1 MAITNGYC
9 TLAEL
14 QTNLD
19 PTGDVTFTAAEDAN
33 QEIAIEAAS
42 RWIDINTNMRFY
54 SASETRVYTAPFGDW
69 LPLEEG
75 FTAVSS
81 LKTDDDNDGTY
92 ETTWATT
99 DYVLEPVN
107 AALKGRPYR
116 RIRIDRQTGDNTF
129 PRIRDGVE
137 ITATFGYSATVPAT
151 IKQAT
156 LLISNRLWR
165 RKDAIFGVAGSAA
178 IGGVQTVIARISTDA
193 DVLELVN
200 SGVDRQRLFY
210 A

>member
-19 PTGDVTFTAAEDAN
+19 PTAKITWTADQDAN

-42 RWIDINTNMRFY
+42 RWIDYQTNMRFY

-69 LPLEEG
+69 LPLEDG
-75 FTAVSS
+75 ITSVTT

-107 AALKGRPYR
+107 AAVKGEPYR
-116 RIRIDRQTGDNTF
+116 RIRIDRQTGTNTF
-129 PRIRDGVE
+129 PRVRDGVQLV
-137 ITATFGYSATVPAT
+137 ATFGYSTTVPPA

-156 LLISNRLWR
+156 LLLSNRLWR

-178 IGGVQTVIARISTDA
+178 IGGVQTVIARIKTDA
-193 DVLELVN
+193 DVMELLNGVN
-200 SGVDRQRLFY
+200 RQRLFF